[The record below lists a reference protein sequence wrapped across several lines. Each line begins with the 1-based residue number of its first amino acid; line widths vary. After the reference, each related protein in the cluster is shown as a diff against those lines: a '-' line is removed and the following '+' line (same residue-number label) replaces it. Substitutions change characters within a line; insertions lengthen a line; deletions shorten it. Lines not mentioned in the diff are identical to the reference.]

1 VRGLSAG
8 RWRSSTA
15 GVAAG
20 ELRAGIGG
28 RGAVF
33 QTHGGVAKLIGL
45 ANCLLHN
52 QRGREKRGKGLPER
66 EETAALPRI
75 ELGRGEERGG

>member
-1 VRGLSAG
+1 
-8 RWRSSTA
+8 
-15 GVAAG
+15 
-20 ELRAGIGG
+20 
-28 RGAVF
+28 VF

-66 EETAALPRI
+66 EETAVLPRI